1 MTKQEKNISM
11 HAPSI
16 TEWMEKIKMPSIKK
30 LRHEDSTKRDRLH
43 SLYLIS
49 GLPYLRAVRTNIK
62 ELLSPTRKSAPAA
75 QNTKFLFKLLPTSD
89 NDRKLRIRGVSMKKG
104 IEWVKKQN
112 INQKKYKVEIVPYDD
127 KAVRYSAVFC
137 INENGIWGEII
148 QGSIW
153 QFSTGGYKKSPIIFL
168 FNYKQW
174 FFSHQDANAR
184 SFIFKTVRHLHI
196 TEKNKREKI
205 KKVIKAEFTAKN
217 HYLKGYFECSLQS
230 DKIVFIDYNRVL
242 FKILRGALIT
252 ISGGIGRLS
261 GVCIGPGQT
270 RGRVRIVLKPR
281 SKTIFKKDEILVCR
295 NATYDYLPLI
305 RKASGII
312 TEQGTIL
319 SHPAIVSRELRKP
332 YVADVKNVTK
342 KLKTGDEVL
351 LDATQGIVKI
361 II

>member
-1 MTKQEKNISM
+1 MTKQDKYALTNT
-11 HAPSI
+11 PPI

-43 SLYLIS
+43 SLYLIA
-49 GLPYLRAVRTNIK
+49 GLPYLQAIRTSVA
-62 ELLSPTRKSAPAA
+62 ELLSPTYKYAPAA
-75 QNTKFLFKLLPTSD
+75 RNTKFLFKLLSISD
-89 NDRKLRIRGVSMKKG
+89 YDKKIRIRGISMKKG
-104 IEWVKKQN
+104 IEWVRKQN

-127 KAVRYSAVFC
+127 KNARYSTVFC

-148 QGSIW
+148 QGSVW

-174 FFSHQDANAR
+174 FFSRQDADAR
-184 SFIFKTVRHLHI
+184 SFVHKAIRHLHI
-196 TEKNKREKI
+196 TKKDERAKI
-205 KKVIKAEFTAKN
+205 KKNIKVEFTTKN
-217 HYLKGYFECSLQS
+217 NYLKGYFECSLQS
-230 DKIVFIDYNRVL
+230 KKIVFIDYNRVL

-252 ISGGIGRLS
+252 ISGGIGRLH
-261 GVCIGPGQT
+261 GICIGPGQA
-270 RGRVRIVLKPR
+270 RGRVRVVLKP
-281 SKTIFKKDEILVCR
+281 SPKTIFKKNDILVCK

-305 RKASGII
+305 KKASGVI

-332 YVADVKNVTK
+332 YVANVKDVTK
-342 KLKTGDEVL
+342 KLKTGDIVS
-351 LDATQGIVKI
+351 LDATRGIVKI